1 LASARVDGVRGENL
15 AETVGFILGVE
26 RARARLSQARLAER
40 LGVSQQWLSR
50 VERGEANASFATVQ
64 RIFAELGK
72 QLRVEA
78 VPVGTDMDH
87 DINRGIVRTEE
98 DRCGDV
104 GIYGTLLH
112 RLTGVPHA
120 VTGRLAAFA
129 QGAPIPS
136 PLWIDIVVAA
146 KDLDSLAAITEQTF
160 CMRWSQRWED
170 WGYGSTDPREPGAP
184 RWKIYLCD
192 MRLQIVD
199 ELPQTIEVRV
209 GEQPLRVVPIADIE
223 RDDPWLHRLM
233 NRWRQ
238 RRETTP

>member
-1 LASARVDGVRGENL
+1 VRGENL

-26 RARARLSQARLAER
+26 RARAHLSQARLADR
-40 LGVSQQWLSR
+40 LGVSQQWLSK
-50 VERGEANASFATVQ
+50 VERGDANASFATVQ

-78 VPVGTDMDH
+78 VPLAADMDN
-87 DINRGIVRTEE
+87 DINRGLALTEE

-104 GIYGTLLH
+104 EIYGTLLH

-146 KDLDSLAAITEQTF
+146 KDLDALAAVTEQSF
-160 CMRWSQRWED
+160 CMRWSPRWED

-184 RWKIYLCD
+184 RWKILLCD
-192 MRLQIVD
+192 MRLQVVD
-199 ELPQTIEVRV
+199 ELPPTIEVRV
-209 GEQPLRVVPIADIE
+209 GEYVLRVVPIADFE

-233 NRWRQ
+233 SRWRQ
-238 RRETTP
+238 QRETAP

>member
-1 LASARVDGVRGENL
+1 MRGENL

>member
-1 LASARVDGVRGENL
+1 VRGENL